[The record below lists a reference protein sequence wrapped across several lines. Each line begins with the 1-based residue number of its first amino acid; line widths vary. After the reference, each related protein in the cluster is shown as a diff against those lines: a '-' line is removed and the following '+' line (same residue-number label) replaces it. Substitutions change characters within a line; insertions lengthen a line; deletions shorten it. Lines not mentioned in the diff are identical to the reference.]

1 MSVRILVVDDET
13 AFLESVTRML
23 RLERYDDVT
32 AVSRA
37 SEALARLE
45 TQRFDVA
52 FLDICMPEMD
62 GLELLRLLKER
73 SPATECVMVTANE
86 SIPTVIRA
94 VRLGAYDYLVKPI
107 LPEQLAQALDRVL
120 ERRRLL
126 ETLRLRSASA
136 VEATLDR
143 PEAFRDFVTA
153 DAALL
158 RLLHEAEL
166 HAACDIPVLVTGET
180 GTGKE
185 VLARAVHRCS
195 PRARGPF
202 VAVNMLAVSPTLFE
216 SEFFG
221 HARGAFTGADRD
233 RAGYLAQARGGTLF
247 LDEIGDLP
255 LDVQGKLLRVLQERE
270 YTPVGKTR
278 PEPADV
284 RFVAATN
291 QDPEAS
297 VRAGRLRKDL
307 YYRLQFAHVHLPP
320 LRERAGDVALL
331 AAHFLGE
338 LKRPAVTVD
347 DEALAL
353 LERHDWPGNVRELR
367 GVLEAAAN
375 LAGGG
380 AIDPEHLKLRTTER
394 AAPAPA
400 PPTATERARPEL
412 ATLAEMERRHI
423 LAAYE
428 AHGRNKTRTARALD
442 IGLHTLQRK
451 LKAFGVS

>member
-1 MSVRILVVDDET
+1 MSVRILVVDDEQ
-13 AFLESVTRML
+13 AFLESVARML
-23 RLERYDDVT
+23 RLERHEDVT
-32 AVSRA
+32 AVSRG
-37 SEALARLE
+37 SDALARLE
-45 TQRFDVA
+45 THPFDVA
-52 FLDICMPEMD
+52 FLDVCMPEMD
-62 GLELLRLLKER
+62 GLELLRLIKER

-107 LPEQLAQALDRVL
+107 LPEQLVQALDRVL

-136 VEATLDR
+136 VEATLEH

-153 DAALL
+153 DAPLL

-166 HAACDIPVLVTGET
+166 HAGCDIPVLITGET
-180 GTGKE
+180 GSGKE

-195 PRARGPF
+195 GRASGPF

-233 RAGYLAQARGGTLF
+233 RAGYLAQAGGGTLF

-255 LDVQGKLLRVLQERE
+255 LEIQGKLLRVLQERE

-278 PEPADV
+278 PERVDA

-291 QDPEAS
+291 QDLEAR
-297 VRAGRLRKDL
+297 VREGKFRKDL

-320 LRERAGDVALL
+320 LRERVGDVPLL
-331 AAHFLGE
+331 VAHVLRE
-338 LKRPAVTVD
+338 LQRPGVTVE

-375 LAGGG
+375 LAEGG
-380 AIDPEHLKLRTTER
+380 AIEPAHVKLRASLR
-394 AAPAPA
+394 AAPQPA
-400 PPTATERARPEL
+400 AEPARAEL
-412 ATLAEMERRHI
+412 ATLAEVERRHI

-428 AHGRNKTRTARALD
+428 ALGRNKTRTARALD

-451 LKAFGVS
+451 LKAFGAS

>member
-13 AFLESVTRML
+13 AFLESVVRML

-32 AVSRA
+32 AVSRPA
-37 SEALARLE
+37 EALARVE

-52 FLDICMPEMD
+52 FLDVCMPEMD
-62 GLELLRLLKER
+62 GLELLRLIRER
-73 SPATECVMVTANE
+73 SPSTECLMVTANE
-86 SIPTVIRA
+86 SIPTVVRA

-107 LPEQLAQALDRVL
+107 LPDQLVQALDRVL
-120 ERRRLL
+120 ERRRLV
-126 ETLRLRSASA
+126 EALRLRSASA
-136 VEATLDR
+136 AAATLDR
-143 PEAFRDFVTA
+143 PDAFREFVTA
-153 DAALL
+153 DAAVL
-158 RLLHEAEL
+158 RLLREAEL
-166 HAACDIPVLVTGET
+166 HASCDIPVLITGET

-195 PRARGPF
+195 MRASGPF
-202 VAVNMLAVSPTLFE
+202 VGVNMLAVSPTLFE

-247 LDEIGDLP
+247 LDEIGDLS

-278 PEPADV
+278 PERADV

-291 QDPEAS
+291 QDLEAR
-297 VRAGRLRKDL
+297 VREGQFRKDL
-307 YYRLQFAHVHLPP
+307 YYRLQFAHLHLPP
-320 LRERAGDVALL
+320 LRDRAGDVPLL
-331 AAHFLGE
+331 AAHVLRE
-338 LKRPAVTVD
+338 VQRPGVTLD
-347 DEALAL
+347 DDALAL

-375 LAGGG
+375 LADGG
-380 AIDPEHLKLRTTER
+380 AIEPGHLKLKGR
-394 AAPAPA
+394 ACTAPAPA
-400 PPTATERARPEL
+400 PAFAAQPSAVAPLSEV
-412 ATLAEMERRHI
+412 ERRHI
-423 LAAYE
+423 LAAYD
-428 AHGRNKTRTARALD
+428 ALGRNKTRTARALD

-451 LKAFGVS
+451 LKAYGVA

>member
-23 RLERYDDVT
+23 RLERYDDVI
-32 AVSRA
+32 AVSRG
-37 SEALARLE
+37 SDALARLE
-45 TQRFDVA
+45 MHPFDVA
-52 FLDICMPEMD
+52 FLDVCMPEMD
-62 GLELLRLLKER
+62 GLELLRLIKER

-107 LPEQLAQALDRVL
+107 LPEQLVQALDRVL

-136 VEATLDR
+136 VEATLEHPD
-143 PEAFRDFVTA
+143 AFRDFVTA

-166 HAACDIPVLVTGET
+166 HAACDIPVLITGET
-180 GTGKE
+180 GAGKE

-195 PRARGPF
+195 GRASGPF

-255 LDVQGKLLRVLQERE
+255 LEIQGKLLRVLQERE

-278 PEPADV
+278 PERADV

-291 QDPEAS
+291 QDLEAR
-297 VRAGRLRKDL
+297 VREGEFRKDL

-320 LRERAGDVALL
+320 LRDRVGDVALL
-331 AAHFLGE
+331 VAHLLRE
-338 LKRPAVTVD
+338 LQRPGVTVD
-347 DEALAL
+347 DDVLAL

-375 LAGGG
+375 LAEGG
-380 AIDPEHLKLRTTER
+380 AIEPAHLKLRAAVG
-394 AAPAPA
+394 AAPQ
-400 PPTATERARPEL
+400 PTIEKGRAEL
-412 ATLAEMERRHI
+412 ATLAEVERRHI

-428 AHGRNKTRTARALD
+428 ALGRNKTRTARSLD